1 MLYRDFSTSPRHPGR
16 PPYRTHAV
24 VVMTLGWQLFT
35 AQLEGGDLRSLEFP
49 HFQKFFLCYE
59 CLYLSHGKFIEVV
72 CDKKEEPPS
81 LTTVYIY
88 IYILSVCFIAVTC
101 WIPNDQAK
109 HWLNEQ
115 KVTTHNPIKHKL
127 RFPNHLLCQVPSFF
141 KSKGIETDLTWDHW
155 QANNVDDACLNTFED
170 QMPGW
175 IWHNMLVN
183 MLLA

>member
-1 MLYRDFSTSPRHPGR
+1 MILLKLVSLFMLYRDFSTSPRHPGR

-88 IYILSVCFIAVTC
+88 IYSVCVLLLWPVESRMIK
-101 WIPNDQAK
+101 PNIGWMNKKSQLTIRSSTNWDSQTIFFARCRPFS
-109 HWLNEQ
+109 
-115 KVTTHNPIKHKL
+115 NPK
-127 RFPNHLLCQVPSFF
+127 
-141 KSKGIETDLTWDHW
+141 
-155 QANNVDDACLNTFED
+155 A
-170 QMPGW
+170 
-175 IWHNMLVN
+175 
-183 MLLA
+183 